1 MKTETK
7 KNYSTLYCKL
17 DKIVEKLNYLSSDVD
32 DGTITVRN
40 ILDKID
46 KIATDIEK
54 IQDSL

>member
-1 MKTETK
+1 MKTKINTK
-7 KNYSTLYCKL
+7 SATLYDKL
-17 DKIVEKLNYLSSDVD
+17 DKIVDKLNYLSSDVD

>member
-1 MKTETK
+1 MKTDTK
-7 KNYSTLYCKL
+7 KNSSTMYEKL
-17 DKIVEKLNYLSSDVD
+17 DKIVDKLNYLSSDVD

>member
-1 MKTETK
+1 MKTKINTK
-7 KNYSTLYCKL
+7 SSTLYEKL
-17 DKIVEKLNYLSSDVD
+17 DKIVDKLNYLSSDVD

>member
-1 MKTETK
+1 MKTKINTK
-7 KNYSTLYCKL
+7 SATLYEKL
-17 DKIVEKLNYLSSDVD
+17 DKIVDKLNYLSSDVD